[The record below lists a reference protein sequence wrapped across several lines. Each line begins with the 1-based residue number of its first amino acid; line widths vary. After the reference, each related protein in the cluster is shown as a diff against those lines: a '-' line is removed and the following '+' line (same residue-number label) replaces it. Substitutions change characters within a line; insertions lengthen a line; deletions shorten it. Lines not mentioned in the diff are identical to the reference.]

1 MPYYRKKSK
10 RSDESDEDDNSDESG
25 ESDSQEETG
34 RYKRKGK
41 FKTPKRKFQRSY
53 SRESSYNTKK
63 SRHSQTNRQQA
74 GVYVLRNTST
84 NVLYVGK
91 SENISNR
98 IQQHMEENSPA
109 IMTQERTLTN
119 GSVAD
124 LESWERNEV
133 LTRMYRDGMESVRG
147 WRYTR
152 RGQLTT
158 EEMISA
164 KNDIMEKFD
173 LCRRCGHN
181 THFADKC
188 FARTPASWCREI
200 PM

>member
-1 MPYYRKKSK
+1 MPYYRKKSESSDGS
-10 RSDESDEDDNSDESG
+10 SDESESSDGSSEDDDSDV
-25 ESDSQEETG
+25 SDSQEETG

-41 FKTPKRKFQRSY
+41 FKNPKKKYQRSY
-53 SRESSYNTKK
+53 SKGSSYN
-63 SRHSQTNRQQA
+63 TNRQQA
-74 GVYVLRNTST
+74 GVYVLKNTST
-84 NVLYVGK
+84 NVIYVGK

-98 IQQHMEENSPA
+98 IQQHMEENRPA

-133 LTRMYRDGMESVRG
+133 LTRMYSDGMESVRG

-152 RGQLTT
+152 RGALTK

-164 KNDIMEKFD
+164 KNDIVEKFD